1 MRSVVHDEHLERDHW
16 WFRARRRI
24 FARLLAHHGLPRS
37 AGTPW
42 ILDLGPGSGVN
53 LDVLAKRGRLVSLDL
68 SARSLET
75 CAELARELGVRS
87 DLTRADATRL
97 PFRTGSLP
105 LVCALDVLEHLPD
118 DRAALA
124 EIQRVLGP
132 EGRLLLSV
140 PAHPWMWGR
149 QDVLAEHVR
158 RYRRAELVERLE
170 AAGFEILKLSY
181 FNTLLFAPIAALRL
195 LMRPF
200 LAQSAAR
207 GSDLSVRLPFGL
219 DAALYWSFAIE
230 AGWLTRQSLPFGV
243 SLLGLARPRPAAGGR
258 PRA

>member
-24 FARLLAHHGLPRS
+24 FARFLDHHGLP
-37 AGTPW
+37 AGAAIPW

-53 LDVLAKRGRLVSLDL
+53 LDVLAARGRLVSLDL

-75 CAELARELGVRS
+75 CAALGRQLGATTE
-87 DLTRADATRL
+87 LTRADATRL
-97 PFRTGSLP
+97 PFQSGSLP

-124 EIQRVLGP
+124 EIRRVLRP
-132 EGRLLLSV
+132 DGRLLLSV

-158 RYRRAELVERLE
+158 RYRRRELTERLE

-181 FNTLLFAPIAALRL
+181 FNTLLFAPIALVRL

-200 LAQSAAR
+200 LARSVQR
-207 GSDLSVRLPFGL
+207 GSDLSVRLPLGL
-219 DAALYWSFAIE
+219 DATLYWSFAVE
-230 AGWLTRQSLPFGV
+230 AGWLTRRDLPLGV
-243 SLLGLARPRPAAGGR
+243 SLFGLARPRAPAGR
-258 PRA
+258 SGV